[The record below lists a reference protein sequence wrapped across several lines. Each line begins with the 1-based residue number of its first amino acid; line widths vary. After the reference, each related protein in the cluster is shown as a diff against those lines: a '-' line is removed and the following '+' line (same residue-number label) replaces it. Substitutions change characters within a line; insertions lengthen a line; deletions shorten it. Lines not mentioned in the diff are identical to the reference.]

1 MVGLEFARYT
11 EHELAAGPGALEV
24 DELLV
29 KERVKVEKSLVLG
42 RGQTLTTSELFGPDR
57 KLGTLFL
64 RFPSVLPPRPVD
76 DGDKR
81 PTPSLCPCA
90 TLSWLKAV
98 LKLVW
103 TAGHWSQR

>member
-57 KLGTLFL
+57 KLGNT
-64 RFPSVLPPRPVD
+64 LPP
-76 DGDKR
+76 
-81 PTPSLCPCA
+81 
-90 TLSWLKAV
+90 LSV
-98 LKLVW
+98 CSTS
-103 TAGHWSQR
+103 TAPACGRW